1 MILADGNRAAFLPLI
16 LDRLTQAD
24 GLGWDCS
31 RLWRFKSRSR
41 SFALQPHGRRPVR
54 GDHGALRMTML
65 LVGGLSDDAGDYVV
79 VVGLCALL
87 ALCD

>member
-41 SFALQPHGRRPVR
+41 FPEGLTDRKAKAEADPSLSNPTDEDLSAGTTVR
-54 GDHGALRMTML
+54 SG
-65 LVGGLSDDAGDYVV
+65 
-79 VVGLCALL
+79 
-87 ALCD
+87 

>member
-1 MILADGNRAAFLPLI
+1 
-16 LDRLTQAD
+16 
-24 GLGWDCS
+24 
-31 RLWRFKSRSR
+31 
-41 SFALQPHGRRPVR
+41 
-54 GDHGALRMTML
+54 MTML